1 MKYVVIV
8 FWAIILG
15 QVVNYLS
22 STFAKV
28 PPTLSLNAFIIP
40 LIIAFFVILITK
52 IGIFE
57 SNNKEASEN

>member
-28 PPTLSLNAFIIP
+28 PPTLSLTAFIIP
-40 LIIAFFVILITK
+40 LIIALFVVLITK

-57 SNNKEASEN
+57 SNDKETSES